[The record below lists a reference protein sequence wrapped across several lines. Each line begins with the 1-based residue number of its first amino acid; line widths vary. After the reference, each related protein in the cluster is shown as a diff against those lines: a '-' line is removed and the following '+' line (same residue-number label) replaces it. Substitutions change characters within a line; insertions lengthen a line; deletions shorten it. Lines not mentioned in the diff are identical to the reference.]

1 MKQNLLTLALLL
13 CTCLQTW
20 ADTWTDSNGI
30 SWTYTVS
37 DGYAMDLRPTNK
49 SSINL
54 DYLKIPSPVNGYIVK
69 SIAKEA
75 FYGRLMKSVT
85 IPKGVTSIGDHAFAY
100 CCLLSVTIPES
111 VTSIGQGAFNGCDL
125 TKVKVPVIDK
135 AAFCNNQ
142 VIELIRWKLDTPVKL
157 IDGEGYEITEYII
170 PEGVENIGA
179 NAFYNCSGLTSV
191 TIPESVTSIGREA
204 FSGCSGLT
212 SINIPE
218 SVTSIGDYAFY
229 NCSSLTSV
237 TINNN
242 TIMSCYLIGSIFD
255 VQVKNYIIGE
265 SVTSIGDYAFVE
277 CSGLTSVTIPS
288 SVTSIGEGAFDS
300 CSGLKIVIIPE
311 SVTSIGEF
319 TFYECSGL
327 TGINIPESVTSIGES
342 AFGECSGLKNVTI
355 PESVKSIGDNAFCG
369 CTGLKSVTIPSS
381 VTSIGWEAFSG
392 CSGLT
397 SVYCYLPTPLTIG
410 SKTFTNRAHA
420 LLYVPYGCKTAYQDA
435 DYWKEFKYIIE
446 MDKPSGIENIDVD
459 TDFDNDI
466 EVYDLNGLRQPTMH
480 RGVNIIKM
488 SDGTIKKVMVK

>member
-1 MKQNLLTLALLL
+1 M
-13 CTCLQTW
+13 
-20 ADTWTDSNGI
+20 
-30 SWTYTVS
+30 
-37 DGYAMDLRPTNK
+37 LRPEERNHPRER
-49 SSINL
+49 
-54 DYLKIPSPVNGYIVK
+54 DEHRPLK
-69 SIAKEA
+69 
-75 FYGRLMKSVT
+75 
-85 IPKGVTSIGDHAFAY
+85 
-100 CCLLSVTIPES
+100 SVTIPES
-111 VTSIGQGAFNGCDL
+111 VTSIGQGAF
-125 TKVKVPVIDK
+125 
-135 AAFCNNQ
+135 
-142 VIELIRWKLDTPVKL
+142 
-157 IDGEGYEITEYII
+157 Y
-170 PEGVENIGA
+170 
-179 NAFYNCSGLTSV
+179 
-191 TIPESVTSIGREA
+191 
-204 FSGCSGLT
+204 GCS
-212 SINIPE
+212 N
-218 SVTSIGDYAFY
+218 
-229 NCSSLTSV
+229 
-237 TINNN
+237 
-242 TIMSCYLIGSIFD
+242 
-255 VQVKNYIIGE
+255 
-265 SVTSIGDYAFVE
+265 
-277 CSGLTSVTIPS
+277 LTSVTIPS
-288 SVTSIGEGAFDS
+288 SVTSIGDHAFE